1 MVQPTDAQQNAFC
14 KNDGSWIKDISS
26 ALEVIIIIITSTN
39 GAADRCTAECILQK

>member
-14 KNDGSWIKDISS
+14 KNDGSMDQRHIIRISK
-26 ALEVIIIIITSTN
+26 IIIIITSTN